1 MQPAAPAARLPLST
15 GQSEIWFIEQ
25 LEPPESTTFRVGEY
39 LEIQGPIDTEIFER
53 ALRRA
58 VAEAE
63 PYNVRVGEDDG
74 EPWQI
79 LDPVTDWEL
88 PKPDLTGED
97 DPWAAAE
104 RWMKNDLATGA
115 LKLGD
120 YPAFSFAL
128 LKVEPER
135 FLWYQGTHHIV
146 SDAGS
151 AALLGRRTAEVY
163 TALMAGTE
171 PAEGE
176 PAKGETVFGSLQAM
190 VDQDAEYRASPDF
203 AKDRAYWLEHVG
215 DSPRP
220 ARLSTHPT
228 RELSTALRQT
238 AYLTEEEAGELRAA
252 ARKYATH
259 WSAMI
264 IAATSLYLHRMTGKS
279 DIILTLPVSG
289 RTDATVRAIPGM
301 FANVVPLRIQVRADM
316 RIRELVRQISREVRQ
331 ALRHQRYRRIDLARD
346 LRLPD
351 GGNGLLGPHV
361 NIMTYDYDFHFAGHR
376 VKGHNLSN
384 GTVED
389 LSIMGYDRSDGT
401 GIRIDLN
408 ANSNLYTEDALIAHR
423 ERYLGLLRS
432 LSDTSDPQRTVGSLE
447 LLSAEERRRVLDA
460 PGGTAHPTSG
470 ALLPEL
476 LAAQAA
482 RTPDAQAL
490 VRADTVDD
498 TGLSYAELDRAANR
512 LARVLIARGAGPER
526 TVGVALPRSADLVI
540 ALIAVLKTGAA
551 YLPLDLDYPAERLA
565 YMLDDAGP
573 ALVVTRADSAGALPA
588 RHGVGRVLLDVV
600 DLTGTRGAANVSAP
614 AVAIDPEHPAYIIYT
629 SGSTGRPKG
638 VLVPHRAVANCL
650 EWMQDAYRLAPG
662 DRMLQKTPAG
672 FDASVAEFFWPLVSG
687 ATLVLAQPGGHKDPA
702 YLVRT
707 VHEERITT
715 LQFVPSMLR
724 AFLAEPEVAERC
736 ADSLR
741 QVFCGGEALPR
752 ETVDR
757 FHALLPGIPLHN
769 VYGPTEATV
778 DISAHTC
785 EPGATGPVPLGG
797 PVWNSR
803 LYVLDSALRHAPAG
817 AVGEVYLAGPQLA
830 RGYHDRSSL
839 TAERFVPDPYG
850 HLFGAPGARMYRTGD
865 LARRLPDDG
874 VAYLG
879 RTDYQVK
886 LRGFRIETGEVEA
899 ALRALPDVAEAAAV
913 VREDQPG
920 DQRLVAYLTAEGE
933 AAPCVATAR
942 ETLHRDLP
950 EHMVPTAF
958 MVLGTL
964 PLNPHGKLDR
974 AALPAPSFEAA
985 TGGRVPR
992 TPREETLCALFGE
1005 VLGVD
1010 GVTIDDDF
1018 FLLGGHSLL
1027 ASKLASQARATLAT
1041 ELSMRDLF
1049 EAPTVARLVAR
1060 LDAVGPAEAQRQ
1072 QPLDIL
1078 LPLRGEGQ
1086 RPPLFCVHPGGGLGW
1101 SYTGLLRHL
1110 APDQPVYAL
1119 QARGLTEPD
1128 VLPASVEEMAAD
1140 YLRQIRTVQPAGP
1153 YHLLGWSFGGLIAHA
1168 MATRLQAEGEEVAV
1182 LAVVD
1187 AYPDNAQALSEA
1199 PELGKRQWLGV
1210 LLDDIGGGDIFAPG
1224 WLETHPDGAD
1234 GTADLVADLC
1244 RETGLPTRLLEG
1256 ETSFPLLDI
1265 LLNDQEL
1272 MRKFAP
1278 DRFQGDMLLFRAVEE
1293 IPGYRRDPLHVA
1305 DAWLS
1310 FVDGALVVR
1319 GVPDHHYRMMREES
1333 LARIGPVVAAALEPG
1348 RRALG
1353 TGRPAEHDRP
1363 VLSAAAMR

>member
-88 PKPDLTGED
+88 PKLDLTGED

-163 TALMAGTE
+163 TALVEGTD
-171 PAEGE
+171 PAE
-176 PAKGETVFGSLQAM
+176 GETVFGSLQAM

-228 RELSTALRQT
+228 RELSTVLRQT
-238 AYLTEEEAGELRAA
+238 AYLTEEEAVELRAA

-264 IAATSLYLHRMTGKS
+264 IAATSLYLHRLTGKS
-279 DIILTLPVSG
+279 DIILTLPISG
-289 RTDATVRAIPGM
+289 RTDATARAIPGM

-432 LSDTSDPQRTVGSLE
+432 LADTSDLRRTVGSLE

-460 PGGTAHPTSG
+460 PGETAHPTSG

-490 VRADTVDD
+490 VCDDTV
-498 TGLSYAELDRAANR
+498 LSYAELDRAANR

-565 YMLDDAGP
+565 YMLDDASP
-573 ALVVTRADSAGALPA
+573 ALVVTRADSTGALPA
-588 RHGVGRVLLDVV
+588 HHGVGRLLLDVV
-600 DLTGTRGAANVSAP
+600 DITGTRGAGDVSAP

-650 EWMQDAYRLAPG
+650 EWMRDAYGLTSG

-672 FDASVAEFFWPLVSG
+672 FDASVCEFFLPLLSG
-687 ATLVLAQPGGHKDPA
+687 ATLVVARPGGHKDPA

-707 VHEERITT
+707 VREQGITA
-715 LQFVPSMLR
+715 LQFVPSMLQ
-724 AFLAEPEVAERC
+724 AFLADPDAADAC
-736 ADSLR
+736 AGILR
-741 QVFCGGEALPR
+741 RASSGGEALPR
-752 ETVDR
+752 ETAER
-757 FHALLPGIPLHN
+757 FHERFPGVPLSN
-769 VYGPTEATV
+769 LYGPTETTIQIAHHS
-778 DISAHTC
+778 SA
-785 EPGATGPVPLGG
+785 PGGEGPVPIGR
-797 PVWNSR
+797 PVWNTR
-803 LYVLDSALRHAPAG
+803 MYVLDTALKPCPAG
-817 AVGEVYLAGPQLA
+817 VTGELYVSGAQLA
-830 RGYHDRSSL
+830 RGYLGRRAL
-839 TAERFVPDPYG
+839 TAERFVADPYG
-850 HLFGAPGARMYRTGD
+850 PPGTRMYRTGD
-865 LARRLPDDG
+865 LARRLPDGD
-874 VAYLG
+874 VEYVG
-879 RTDYQVK
+879 RTDGQVQ
-886 LRGFRIETGEVEA
+886 LRGFRIELGEVEA
-899 ALRALPDVAEAAAV
+899 ALRTLPQVAEAAAAI
-913 VREDQPG
+913 RTDRPG
-920 DQRLVAYLTAEGE
+920 DQRLVAYVTAAGDTPPD
-933 AAPCVATAR
+933 AATAR
-942 ETLHRDLP
+942 EALGEVLP
-950 EHMVPTAF
+950 EHMVPSAVV
-958 MVLGTL
+958 VLGTL
-964 PLNPHGKLDR
+964 PLDANGKLDR

-985 TGGRVPR
+985 TGGRAPR
-992 TPREETLCALFGE
+992 TPREEALCALFGE

-1027 ASKLASQARATLAT
+1027 ASKLASQARAALAT

-1060 LDAVGPAEAQRQ
+1060 LDAAGPAPAQPQ
-1072 QPLDIL
+1072 QSLDIL

-1140 YLRQIRTVQPAGP
+1140 YLRQIRTVQPTGP

-1168 MATRLQAEGEEVAV
+1168 MATRLQEQGEEVAT

-1187 AYPDNAQALSEA
+1187 AYPDNAQALPEA
-1199 PELGKRQWLGV
+1199 PELSKRQWLGV

-1224 WLETHPDGAD
+1224 WLEAHPDGAD
-1234 GTADLVADLC
+1234 GTAGLVADLC
-1244 RETGLPTRLLEG
+1244 RETGLPARLLEG
-1256 ETSFPLLDI
+1256 EAGFPLLDI
-1265 LLNDQEL
+1265 LRNDQEL

-1278 DRFQGDMLLFRAVEE
+1278 ERFQGDMLMFRALEE

-1305 DAWLS
+1305 DAWLP
-1310 FVDGALVVR
+1310 FVDGALVVH

-1333 LARIGPVVAAALEPG
+1333 LNRIGPVVAKALEPG
-1348 RRALG
+1348 RPAPG
-1353 TGRPAEHDRP
+1353 TGRPAERDRP
-1363 VLSAAAMR
+1363 VLSTAAMR